1 MRSKSQKERGAAG
14 DKGASTFAATDAKTE
29 VLAHK
34 FPFLA
39 IPDKPEVQSMLVFL
53 IKFETN

>member
-1 MRSKSQKERGAAG
+1 MRSKTQKERGGG
-14 DKGASTFAATDAKTE
+14 DQNVPSFSASDAKTE

-39 IPDKPEVQSMLVFL
+39 IPDKPEVHTM
-53 IKFETN
+53 